1 MPELALGTAQFGLN
15 YGITNAIGQVS
26 TSLVRDLLIKAD
38 NSGVVFVDTAQ
49 SYGNA
54 IDVLGNALPLHNS
67 FRIISKLP
75 AQPVDQPFNDS
86 SEAVWQRSLD
96 TTLSTLKTPQL
107 DTLLLHSS
115 RDLKRPD
122 SYRLL
127 NWLLTVRERGQ
138 VRRIGVS
145 IYQNEELDY
154 LPLDHMQVV
163 QLPCS
168 LYDQRLIDNGT
179 VKALRD
185 LGIAIH
191 ARSLYLQGL
200 LVTNPQHWPESI
212 SPALRKHH
220 EKLHAWAQGNGW
232 TLVQLALGWA
242 RRQAWMEAAVIGLT
256 SVVELMELQQAWNG
270 SDPWEVH
277 HPQDWSWSC
286 GRDLDPRHWL

>member
-26 TSLVRDLLIKAD
+26 TSLVRDLLVKAD
-38 NSGVVFVDTAQ
+38 NSGVVFIDTAQ

-54 IDVLGNALPLHNS
+54 IEVLGDALPLNNS

-75 AQPVDQPFNDS
+75 AQPVDQPFDDS
-86 SEAVWQRSLD
+86 SESVWQRTLD

-115 RDLKRPD
+115 RDLNRPD

-127 NWLLTVRERGQ
+127 NWLLTVQERGQ

-145 IYQNEELDY
+145 IYQHEELDY
-154 LPLDHMQVV
+154 LPLDHMQLV

-179 VKALRD
+179 VK
-185 LGIAIH
+185 G
-191 ARSLYLQGL
+191 Y
-200 LVTNPQHWPESI
+200 
-212 SPALRKHH
+212 
-220 EKLHAWAQGNGW
+220 
-232 TLVQLALGWA
+232 
-242 RRQAWMEAAVIGLT
+242 
-256 SVVELMELQQAWNG
+256 
-270 SDPWEVH
+270 
-277 HPQDWSWSC
+277 
-286 GRDLDPRHWL
+286 